1 MELISHS
8 ANSGWVSAQINM
20 AIMLKSDPKKW
31 NYWMQKAAEQ
41 GHPKAQYML
50 AMSYLD
56 GSGIQRNEK
65 VAVELLRKSAIQN
78 DIDAIYTLGEY
89 FECKK
94 DSQKSFEY
102 FYKASKLRDPKAK
115 NKLADIY
122 MYGNTV
128 VKKDV
133 SKAIKLYEESAQ
145 MGHIGSKATLGSI
158 YLRGESVKKDLSKSF
173 FYLEQSALLGNRN
186 SWILMGVLYSMKD
199 FSKYDLVKAGAWLTL
214 YLEEGKLDKKKRD
227 KLRNRNSDYPI
238 DINLDDLS
246 IGKRTKIKFTIPKE
260 QIKSMFDIV
269 DDIKKQIEIQQ
280 TTSVK

>member
-1 MELISHS
+1 MTKDDWASFDY
-8 ANSGWVSAQINM
+8 SGDRA
-20 AIMLKSDPKKW
+20 SD
-31 NYWMQKAAEQ
+31 A
-41 GHPKAQYML
+41 L
-50 AMSYLD
+50 AYLFD
-56 GSGIQRNEK
+56 SGNIDLLSEIFDNF
-65 VAVELLRKSAIQN
+65 VVERTAPNPGQVLVTLST
-78 DIDAIYTLGEY
+78 DIGNTL
-89 FECKK
+89 
-94 DSQKSFEY
+94 
-102 FYKASKLRDPKAK
+102 
-115 NKLADIY
+115 NADIY

-145 MGHIGSKATLGSI
+145 MGHIESKATLGSI

-173 FYLEQSALLGNRN
+173 FYLEQSALWENRN